1 MRRTLNQ
8 RVLVFLLVVFGTKRD
23 IFIPI
28 GIKVGTSGLIGG
40 KPATESPLQDQSL
53 KRVQLEDKV
62 NIISKR
68 LKISFATAAILAMSA
83 VSGLARQNHEQI
95 DAQAYGTSTQ
105 MGKNFTVR
113 LIIYEYSTP
122 EDRKI
127 LIESFQKGQN
137 DGLANALE
145 KMKAV
150 GRITMPGT
158 LGFDVSYIREIKT
171 PTGRSIRF
179 VTNRKIAFGESYWS
193 TQSKSFNL
201 TAGEIRINDQD
212 KNKSDGVLY
221 PASQLT
227 INKDGEPQWDLRMNP
242 WKLNNIIVWPGGDKE
257 K

>member
-1 MRRTLNQ
+1 MKQ
-8 RVLVFLLVVFGTKRD
+8 
-23 IFIPI
+23 
-28 GIKVGTSGLIGG
+28 
-40 KPATESPLQDQSL
+40 TE
-53 KRVQLEDKV
+53 EKV

-68 LKISFATAAILAMSA
+68 LKMSIATAAIFAMSA
-83 VSGLARQNHEQI
+83 GAGFARDTTETI

-113 LIIYEYSTP
+113 LIVYDYSTP

-137 DGLANALE
+137 DGLVNALE

-150 GRITMPGT
+150 GRITMPNT
-158 LGFDVSYIREIKT
+158 LGFDVSYIHEFKT

-179 VTNRKIAFGESYWS
+179 VTNRRIAFGEAYWS

-212 KNKSDGVLY
+212 KNKSDGVLF
-221 PASQLT
+221 PATQLT
-227 INKDGEPQWDLRMNP
+227 INKNGDPQWDLRMNP
-242 WKLNNIIVWPGGDKE
+242 WKLNNIIVWPSKDKE
-257 K
+257 N

>member
-1 MRRTLNQ
+1 MS
-8 RVLVFLLVVFGTKRD
+8 
-23 IFIPI
+23 IAM
-28 GIKVGTSGLIGG
+28 S
-40 KPATESPLQDQSL
+40 
-53 KRVQLEDKV
+53 
-62 NIISKR
+62 
-68 LKISFATAAILAMSA
+68 AILA
-83 VSGLARQNHEQI
+83 VSTLSTFARQKYETI

-105 MGKNFTVR
+105 LGKNFTVR
-113 LIIYEYSTP
+113 LIVYEYSTP

-127 LIESFQKGQN
+127 LVESFQKGQN

-158 LGFDVSYIREIKT
+158 LGFDVSYIRDIKT

-179 VTNRKIAFGESYWS
+179 ITNRKIAFGESYWS

-201 TAGEIRINDQD
+201 TAGEIRINEQD
-212 KNKSDGVLY
+212 KNKSDGVLF
-221 PASQLT
+221 PATQLT

-242 WKLNNIIVWPGGDKE
+242 WKLNNIIVYPGADKE

>member
-1 MRRTLNQ
+1 M
-8 RVLVFLLVVFGTKRD
+8 
-23 IFIPI
+23 
-28 GIKVGTSGLIGG
+28 
-40 KPATESPLQDQSL
+40 QS
-53 KRVQLEDKV
+53 EDKV

-68 LKISFATAAILAMSA
+68 LKMSIATAAILAMSA
-83 VSGLARQNHEQI
+83 VSGLARDTTETI

-105 MGKNFTVR
+105 LGKNFTVR
-113 LIIYEYSTP
+113 LLIYEYSTP

-127 LIESFQKGQN
+127 LVESFQHGQN
-137 DGLANALE
+137 DGLVNALE
-145 KMKAV
+145 KMEAV

-158 LGFDVSYIREIKT
+158 LGFDVSYIRQIKT

-179 VTNRKIAFGESYWS
+179 ITNRKIAFGESYWS

-212 KNKSDGVLY
+212 KNKSDGVLF
-221 PASQLT
+221 PATQLT

-242 WKLNNIIVWPGGDKE
+242 WKLNNIIVWPSGAKE

>member
-1 MRRTLNQ
+1 MKQ
-8 RVLVFLLVVFGTKRD
+8 
-23 IFIPI
+23 
-28 GIKVGTSGLIGG
+28 
-40 KPATESPLQDQSL
+40 TE
-53 KRVQLEDKV
+53 EKV

-68 LKISFATAAILAMSA
+68 LKMNIATAAILAMCA
-83 VSGLARQNHEQI
+83 VAGFARDTSETI

-105 MGKNFTVR
+105 MGKNGTVR

-122 EDRKI
+122 QDRQI
-127 LIESFQKGQN
+127 LLESFSKGQN
-137 DGLANALE
+137 NGLANALE

-158 LGFDVSYIREIKT
+158 LGFDVSYIHEIKT

-193 TQSKSFNL
+193 TQSQSFNL

-212 KNKSDGVLY
+212 KNKSDGVLF
-221 PASQLT
+221 PATQLT

-242 WKLNNIIVWPGGDKE
+242 WKLNNIIVWPSKDKE

>member
-1 MRRTLNQ
+1 M
-8 RVLVFLLVVFGTKRD
+8 
-23 IFIPI
+23 
-28 GIKVGTSGLIGG
+28 
-40 KPATESPLQDQSL
+40 
-53 KRVQLEDKV
+53 EDKV
-62 NIISKR
+62 NFVSKH
-68 LKISFATAAILAMSA
+68 LKASTAVAVIVAMMTA
-83 VSGLARQNHEQI
+83 VPGVAREKYETI

-105 MGKNFTVR
+105 LGKNFTVR

-122 EDRKI
+122 EDRQI
-127 LIESFQKGQN
+127 LVESFQKGQN

-158 LGFDVSYIREIKT
+158 LGFDVSYIREVKT

-179 VTNRKIAFGESYWS
+179 VTNRKIAFGEAYWS

-201 TAGEIRINDQD
+201 TAGEIIIDDQNKD
-212 KNKSDGVLY
+212 KSSGVLF
-221 PASQLT
+221 PATQLT

-242 WKLNNIIVWPGGDKE
+242 WKLNNVIVWPGGDKDKE

>member
-1 MRRTLNQ
+1 M
-8 RVLVFLLVVFGTKRD
+8 
-23 IFIPI
+23 
-28 GIKVGTSGLIGG
+28 
-40 KPATESPLQDQSL
+40 
-53 KRVQLEDKV
+53 
-62 NIISKR
+62 NILSKR
-68 LKISFATAAILAMSA
+68 LTMSIAAAAILAMSA
-83 VSGLARQNHEQI
+83 VGGFARDTTETI

-105 MGKNFTVR
+105 LGKNFTVR
-113 LIIYEYSTP
+113 LIVYEYSTP

-150 GRITMPGT
+150 GHITMPRT
-158 LGFDVSYIREIKT
+158 LGFDVSYIHEIKT

-179 VTNRKIAFGESYWS
+179 VTNRRIAFGESYWS

-212 KNKSDGVLY
+212 KSKSDGVLF
-221 PASQLT
+221 PATQLT

-242 WKLNNIIVWPGGDKE
+242 WKLNNVIVWPSKDKE

>member
-1 MRRTLNQ
+1 M
-8 RVLVFLLVVFGTKRD
+8 
-23 IFIPI
+23 
-28 GIKVGTSGLIGG
+28 
-40 KPATESPLQDQSL
+40 
-53 KRVQLEDKV
+53 EDKV
-62 NIISKR
+62 NFLSKH
-68 LKISFATAAILAMSA
+68 LKASTAAVALIVAMTA
-83 VSGLARQNHEQI
+83 VPGFTREKYETI

-105 MGKNFTVR
+105 LGKNFTVR

-122 EDRKI
+122 EDRQI
-127 LIESFQKGQN
+127 LVESFQKGQN

-158 LGFDVSYIREIKT
+158 LGFDVSYIREVKT

-179 VTNRKIAFGESYWS
+179 VTNRKIAFGESYYS

-201 TAGEIRINDQD
+201 TAGEIIIDDQNKD
-212 KNKSDGVLY
+212 KSSGVLF
-221 PASQLT
+221 PATQLT

-242 WKLNNIIVWPGGDKE
+242 WKLNNVIVWPGGDKDKE

>member
-1 MRRTLNQ
+1 
-8 RVLVFLLVVFGTKRD
+8 
-23 IFIPI
+23 
-28 GIKVGTSGLIGG
+28 LIGG
-40 KPATESPLQDQSL
+40 ELATELPLRGQLLLKYMQS
-53 KRVQLEDKV
+53 EDKV

-68 LKISFATAAILAMSA
+68 LKMSIATAAILAMSA
-83 VSGLARQNHEQI
+83 VQGLARDKYETI
-95 DAQAYGTSTQ
+95 DAHAFGTSTQ
-105 MGKNFTVR
+105 MGSNATIR
-113 LIIYEYSTP
+113 LIVYEYSTP

-127 LIESFQKGQN
+127 LVESFQHGQN
-137 DGLANALE
+137 DGLVNALE
-145 KMKAV
+145 KMESV

-158 LGFDVSYIREIKT
+158 LGFDVSYIRQIKT

-212 KNKSDGVLY
+212 KNKSDGVLF
-221 PASQLT
+221 PATQLT

-242 WKLNNIIVWPGGDKE
+242 WRLTNIIVWPSGDKE

>member
-1 MRRTLNQ
+1 
-8 RVLVFLLVVFGTKRD
+8 
-23 IFIPI
+23 
-28 GIKVGTSGLIGG
+28 
-40 KPATESPLQDQSL
+40 
-53 KRVQLEDKV
+53 V

-68 LKISFATAAILAMSA
+68 LKISVATAAILAMSA
-83 VSGLARQNHEQI
+83 VSGLARNHEQI
-95 DAQAYGTSTQ
+95 DAHATGTSTQ
-105 MGKNFTVR
+105 LGQNFTVR

-127 LIESFQKGQN
+127 LVESFQKGQN
-137 DGLANALE
+137 NGLANALE

-193 TQSKSFNL
+193 TQSQSFNL
-201 TAGEIRINDQD
+201 TAGEIRINDRD
-212 KNKSDGVLY
+212 KNKSDGVLF

>member
-1 MRRTLNQ
+1 
-8 RVLVFLLVVFGTKRD
+8 V
-23 IFIPI
+23 
-28 GIKVGTSGLIGG
+28 
-40 KPATESPLQDQSL
+40 QS
-53 KRVQLEDKV
+53 EDKV

-68 LKISFATAAILAMSA
+68 LKMSIATAAILAISA
-83 VSGLARQNHEQI
+83 VGGFARDTNETI
-95 DAQAYGTSTQ
+95 SAQAYGTSTQ
-105 MGKNFTVR
+105 LGKNFTVE
-113 LIIYEYSTP
+113 LIVYEYSAP
-122 EDRKI
+122 EDRQI

-145 KMKAV
+145 KMKVV

-158 LGFDVSYIREIKT
+158 LGFDVSYIHQFKT

-221 PASQLT
+221 PATQLT

-242 WKLNNIIVWPGGDKE
+242 WKLNNIIVWPSGNKE